1 MTLSEAAKK
10 WLKQHGLQGF
20 LRIVEAPLHGEAEK
34 VVKEIDSE
42 VITEEAIRALIG
54 LPEGDRFSINNPTP
68 KMLTKYFGE
77 WPARRT
83 AHKAVRTPY
92 SGKLLVC
99 SMSMAMYILDPR
111 RCPETEPVSS

>member
-10 WLKQHGLQGF
+10 WLKQHGLEGF
-20 LRIVEAPLHGEAEK
+20 LRIVEALPHEDAEK
-34 VVKEIDSE
+34 VVKDIDTE
-42 VITEEAIRALIG
+42 VTTEEAIRALIG

-83 AHKAVRTPY
+83 AHKAAGIPSFGR
-92 SGKLLVC
+92 
-99 SMSMAMYILDPR
+99 
-111 RCPETEPVSS
+111 